1 MSIAPSISFKPVLVQ
16 EKVSLHFLAFYTYSG
31 AKGYAYLVK
40 PQLWS
45 RNSKPIFMVLLE
57 GGQSFQREIIPNSIL
72 STLIKYVRLNIK
84 DYSEFDRVKEL
95 IGEIGEDYNL
105 ELTSSLPN
113 LNLNNAVCY
122 LEI

>member
-113 LNLNNAVCY
+113 LNLNHTVSY

>member
-113 LNLNNAVCY
+113 LNLNHTVSY
-122 LEI
+122 LKN

>member
-1 MSIAPSISFKPVLVQ
+1 MSIAPTVSFRPVLVQ
-16 EKVSLHFLAFYTYSG
+16 AKPCLPFLAFYTYAG
-31 AKGYAYLVK
+31 VKGYAYLVK

-45 RNSKPIFMVLLE
+45 RNSKPIYMVLLE

>member
-1 MSIAPSISFKPVLVQ
+1 MSIVPSVSFSPVLTP
-16 EKVSLHFLAFYTYSG
+16 EKLSLYFLAFYTHTG
-31 AKGYAYLVK
+31 VKGYAYLVK

-45 RNSKPIFMVLLE
+45 RSAEPIFMVLLE
-57 GGQSFQREIIPNSIL
+57 GTQSFQRDIISASIL

>member
-57 GGQSFQREIIPNSIL
+57 NGQSFQREIIPNSIL